1 MYQAHHTNYP
11 YLAKL
16 NPSDS
21 ENSLGFGKITFKG
34 DPAKRQLILN
44 IETHR
49 MISHEVKADL
59 KGHRLIFEAPL
70 IISYNKP
77 FRTHLIEAETRE
89 EYEDGFTI
97 TGYSQIRLNHGY
109 TYRLISC
116 RLIESKKIRV
126 VLDYKKR
133 SSFSLS

>member
-77 FRTHLIEAETRE
+77 FNLRFF
-89 EYEDGFTI
+89 GF
-97 TGYSQIRLNHGY
+97 YYFLY
-109 TYRLISC
+109 F
-116 RLIESKKIRV
+116 KKIRKAN
-126 VLDYKKR
+126 L
-133 SSFSLS
+133 F